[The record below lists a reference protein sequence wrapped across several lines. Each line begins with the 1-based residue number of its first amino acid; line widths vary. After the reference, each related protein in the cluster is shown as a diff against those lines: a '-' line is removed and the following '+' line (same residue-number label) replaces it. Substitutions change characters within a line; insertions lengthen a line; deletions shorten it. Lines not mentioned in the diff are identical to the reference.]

1 MFPKK
6 SGLDLCCDL
15 RGAGLNVP
23 ILMLTARIQVMH
35 KWSGQEWARM
45 FT

>member
-6 SGLDLCCDL
+6 SGLDVCREL

-23 ILMLTARIQVMH
+23 ILMLTARSQVMH
-35 KWSGQEWARM
+35 K
-45 FT
+45 